1 MKAHDRE
8 TLGDAASDAQAPEPR
23 AASATSEQ
31 VRPLRDVE
39 LEHVRFALHVC
50 NGNKSQAA
58 QALGI
63 SRDTLYRKIAEF
75 DLASSVEAGPAE
87 STRGP
92 SR

>member
-1 MKAHDRE
+1 MRPHDGE
-8 TLGDAASDAQAPEPR
+8 TPGDDASDAQGAEPR
-23 AASATSEQ
+23 ACSATSEQ
-31 VRPLRDVE
+31 VRPLREVE

-75 DLASSVEAGPAE
+75 NLASSVEAGSVEP
-87 STRGP
+87 TRGP
-92 SR
+92 SG

>member
-1 MKAHDRE
+1 MKPPDRE
-8 TLGDAASDAQAPEPR
+8 TLGDDASDAQGPEPR
-23 AASATSEQ
+23 ACSAASER

-39 LEHVRFALHVC
+39 LEHVRFALDVC
-50 NGNKSQAA
+50 GGNKSQAA

-75 DLASSVEAGPAE
+75 NLTSSIEAG
-87 STRGP
+87 SLDVTRGP